1 MTQRALAY
9 TTYSEAGGVGK
20 TTLTANLGAAH
31 ARAGDDV
38 LLVDLD
44 PQEGCLSYL
53 LDVVDGRADQRAD
66 SLARH
71 LVRRP
76 RGPFEDLVHP
86 TAEPGLD
93 VVPSHQEIELLTEWL
108 VKAQEREGWSTVDRY
123 RQLRRVLRDAD
134 VGASYDVVIVDPPAT
149 TGPHLYNA
157 IYATRAVVIPV
168 ELSGKGSQSMTGI
181 RTIVGGLE
189 AALDVAVDV
198 LAVVPNGLKGTTD
211 QLDYRE
217 AIEAMGYDVEVAIP
231 DRTALMEGCWRQQC
245 NAFAYV
251 EQHRDR
257 PRDYERETLSQI
269 EELAASIRER
279 AGPRW

>member
-1 MTQRALAY
+1 MTQRALTY

-38 LLVDLD
+38 LLIDLD

-53 LDVVDGRADQRAD
+53 LDVVDQRADKGAD

-71 LVRRP
+71 LVGRP
-76 RGPFEDLVHP
+76 RGPFENLVRP
-86 TAEPGLD
+86 TAEDRLD

-108 VKAQEREGWSTVDRY
+108 VKTQQREGWTTVERY

-134 VGASYDVVIVDPPAT
+134 VGAEYDVVIMDPPAT

-168 ELSGKGSQSMTGI
+168 ELSGKGEQSMAGL
-181 RTIVGGLE
+181 RGIVGGLE
-189 AALDVAVDV
+189 AALDVEVDV

-211 QLDYRE
+211 QLAYQE
-217 AIEAMGYDVEVAIP
+217 AIEEFGYDVTVVIP
-231 DRTALMEGCWRQQC
+231 DRTALMEGCWAEQC
-245 NAFAYV
+245 TAFRYV
-251 EQHRDR
+251 EKHRSR
-257 PRDYERETLSQI
+257 PRDYEQETLEQI
-269 EELAASIRER
+269 EELAAAIKEQ